1 MSIVSM
7 FIQGGWTVVETLPE
21 KTTIDDSD
29 RRRIQSHKTSVIVYL
44 SISSVFGNRAAFR
57 AASSYC
63 RG

>member
-1 MSIVSM
+1 M
-7 FIQGGWTVVETLPE
+7 VETLPE